1 MKYFSENAVGWEE
14 PLLRHCEEP
23 KATWQ
28 STCDN
33 CTKIF
38 YNNYMY
44 QIPSSFKDFI
54 AQDCD
59 RAAFI
64 QTYLNQAG
72 LEAPILQMEG
82 KNHIYVK
89 FPQSQYNPTFRIK
102 TVIAHYDRF
111 PGSPGANDNSAAVFA
126 LMEWAAQL
134 ARFAQNKVVEPV
146 ETTAVSHRGVPQGY
160 FHNIRLIFTDG
171 EELGAAGG
179 VAEQGAFP
187 LAQVF
192 RRLGITNDDIYVF
205 DCMGRGDVPIL
216 TQTILPPRAPAKFVK
231 DFTALEQ
238 RAASLLQASANGHWF
253 SLPCNYSDNASF
265 IANGIPAVAIT
276 MLPSAE
282 VTAAT
287 QGLQP
292 QTWQLLHTPG
302 DNLASLTP
310 QSFGIFHNIL
320 NNLAAMKSLA

>member
-1 MKYFSENAVGWEE
+1 
-14 PLLRHCEEP
+14 
-23 KATWQ
+23 
-28 STCDN
+28 
-33 CTKIF
+33 
-38 YNNYMY
+38 MY
-44 QIPSSFKDFI
+44 QIPSSFNDFI
-54 AQDCD
+54 APDCD

-64 QTYLNQAG
+64 QNYLKTAG
-72 LEAPILQMEG
+72 LEAPVLQMEG

-111 PGSPGANDNSAAVFA
+111 PGSPGANDNSAAVFC
-126 LMEWAAQL
+126 LLEWAAQL
-134 ARFAQNKVVEPV
+134 TRFASP
-146 ETTAVSHRGVPQGY
+146 A

-192 RRLGITNDDIYVF
+192 RRLSITSDDIFVF

-216 TQTILPPRAPAKFVK
+216 TQTILPPKAPARFVK
-231 DFTALEQ
+231 DFSALEG
-238 RAASLLQASANGHWF
+238 RAASLLQTSANGRWF

-276 MLPSAE
+276 MLLSAE
-282 VTAAT
+282 VSAAT
-287 QGLQP
+287 RGETPL
-292 QTWQLLHTPG
+292 TWQLLHTAG

-310 QSFGIFHNIL
+310 QSFEIFHNVL
-320 NNLAAMKSLA
+320 NNLAALKTLA

>member
-1 MKYFSENAVGWEE
+1 
-14 PLLRHCEEP
+14 
-23 KATWQ
+23 
-28 STCDN
+28 
-33 CTKIF
+33 
-38 YNNYMY
+38 MY
-44 QIPSSFKDFI
+44 TIPSEFNDFI
-54 AQDCD
+54 AADCD

-64 QTYLNQAG
+64 QNYLNRAG
-72 LEAPILQMEG
+72 LEAPVLQMEG

-89 FPQSQYNPTFRIK
+89 FPQTQYNSMFRIK

-111 PGSPGANDNSAAVFA
+111 PGSPGANDNSAAVFC
-126 LMEWAAQL
+126 LLEWAIKL
-134 ARFAQNKVVEPV
+134 ARLAQPL
-146 ETTAVSHRGVPQGY
+146 

-179 VAEQGAFP
+179 VSEQGAFP

-192 RRLGITNDDIYVF
+192 RRLGITNDDIFVF

-216 TQTILPPRAPAKFVK
+216 TQTILPPKIPASFVK
-231 DFTALEQ
+231 DFSALEQ
-238 RAASLLQASANGHWF
+238 RAATLLQTSANGRWF
-253 SLPCNYSDNASF
+253 CLPCNYSDNASF

-276 MLPSAE
+276 MLPSLE

-287 QGLQP
+287 QGQQP

-310 QSFGIFHNIL
+310 KSFEIFHNIL
-320 NNLAAMKSLA
+320 NNLAALKTLC

>member
-1 MKYFSENAVGWEE
+1 
-14 PLLRHCEEP
+14 
-23 KATWQ
+23 
-28 STCDN
+28 
-33 CTKIF
+33 
-38 YNNYMY
+38 MY
-44 QIPSSFKDFI
+44 TIPSEFNDFI

-59 RAAFI
+59 REAFI
-64 QTYLNQAG
+64 QNYLNKAG
-72 LEAPILQMEG
+72 LEAPVLQMEG

-89 FPQSQYNPTFRIK
+89 FHQNQYNPIFRIK

-111 PGSPGANDNSAAVFA
+111 SGSPGANDNSAAVFC
-126 LMEWAAQL
+126 LLEWAVKLSKLAQPL
-134 ARFAQNKVVEPV
+134 
-146 ETTAVSHRGVPQGY
+146 

-192 RRLGITNDDIYVF
+192 RRLGITNDDIFVF

-216 TQTILPPRAPAKFVK
+216 TQTILPPRAPARFVK
-231 DFTALEQ
+231 DFSALEQ
-238 RAASLLQASANGHWF
+238 RATNLLQASANGRWF
-253 SLPCNYSDNASF
+253 CLPCNYSDNASF

-287 QGLQP
+287 RGELP
-292 QTWQLLHTPG
+292 ETWQLLHTAG

-310 QSFGIFHNIL
+310 QSFEIFHNIL
-320 NNLAAMKSLA
+320 NNLAALKTLC

>member
-1 MKYFSENAVGWEE
+1 
-14 PLLRHCEEP
+14 
-23 KATWQ
+23 
-28 STCDN
+28 
-33 CTKIF
+33 
-38 YNNYMY
+38 MY
-44 QIPSSFKDFI
+44 AISSAFKDFL
-54 AQDCD
+54 ASDCD

-64 QTYLNQAG
+64 QNYLKAAG
-72 LEAPILQMEG
+72 LEAPIMQMEG

-111 PGSPGANDNSAAVFA
+111 PGSPGANDNSAAVFC
-126 LMEWAAQL
+126 LMEWARSL
-134 ARFAQNKVVEPV
+134 AKMTGGQ
-146 ETTAVSHRGVPQGY
+146 

-171 EELGAAGG
+171 EELGSGG
-179 VAEQGAFP
+179 IAEQGAFP

-205 DCMGRGDVPIL
+205 DCMGCGDVPVL
-216 TQTILPPRAPAKFVK
+216 TQTILPKKAASKFVK
-231 DFTALEQ
+231 DFSSLEQ
-238 RAASLLQASANGHWF
+238 RAVSLLQASANGRWF

-287 QGLQP
+287 QGAAP

-302 DNLASLTP
+302 DNLESLTP
-310 QSFGIFHNIL
+310 QSFEIFHNIL
-320 NNLAAMKSLA
+320 NNLAALKTLA

>member
-1 MKYFSENAVGWEE
+1 
-14 PLLRHCEEP
+14 
-23 KATWQ
+23 
-28 STCDN
+28 
-33 CTKIF
+33 
-38 YNNYMY
+38 MY
-44 QIPSSFKDFI
+44 TIPSSFQDFI
-54 AQDCD
+54 ATDCN

-64 QTYLNQAG
+64 QNYLKAAG

-89 FPQSQYNPTFRIK
+89 FPQNQYNPTFRIK
-102 TVIAHYDRF
+102 TVIAHYDRI
-111 PGSPGANDNSAAVFA
+111 GIGANDNSTAVFC
-126 LMEWAAQL
+126 LMEWAIKISKIAGGQ
-134 ARFAQNKVVEPV
+134 
-146 ETTAVSHRGVPQGY
+146 

-192 RRLGITNDDIYVF
+192 RRLGITSDDIFVF

-216 TQTILPPRAPAKFVK
+216 TQTILLPKTPVGFVK
-231 DFTALEQ
+231 SFAALEQ
-238 RAASLLQASANGHWF
+238 RAATLLQASANGRWF

-287 QGLQP
+287 RGEIP
-292 QTWQLLHTPG
+292 ETWQLLHTAG
-302 DNLASLTP
+302 DNLASLNS
-310 QSFGIFHNIL
+310 QSFEIFHNIL
-320 NNLAAMKSLA
+320 NNLAALKTLS

>member
-1 MKYFSENAVGWEE
+1 MEFF
-14 PLLRHCEEP
+14 
-23 KATWQ
+23 
-28 STCDN
+28 
-33 CTKIF
+33 F
-38 YNNYMY
+38 YNKDMY
-44 QIPSSFKDFI
+44 QIPSSFKEFI
-54 AQDCD
+54 APDCD
-59 RAAFI
+59 RATFI
-64 QTYLNQAG
+64 QNYLKSAG
-72 LEAPILQMEG
+72 LEAPVLQMEG
-82 KNHIYVK
+82 KKHIYVK
-89 FPQSQYNPTFRIK
+89 FPQLQYNPAFRIK

-111 PGSPGANDNSAAVFA
+111 PGSPGANDNSAAVFC
-126 LMEWAAQL
+126 LMEWAAKL
-134 ARFAQNKVVEPV
+134 AKSAVVSTSS
-146 ETTAVSHRGVPQGY
+146 TTAQ

-192 RRLGITNDDIYVF
+192 RRLGITNDDIFVF

-216 TQTILPPRAPAKFVK
+216 TQTILPRKAPVRFVK

-238 RAASLLQASANGHWF
+238 RAATLLQASANGRWF
-253 SLPCNYSDNASF
+253 CLPCNYSDNASF

-287 QGLQP
+287 QGQQP

-310 QSFGIFHNIL
+310 QSFEIFYNIL
-320 NNLAAMKSLA
+320 NNLAVLKTLA

>member
-1 MKYFSENAVGWEE
+1 
-14 PLLRHCEEP
+14 
-23 KATWQ
+23 
-28 STCDN
+28 
-33 CTKIF
+33 
-38 YNNYMY
+38 MY
-44 QIPSSFKDFI
+44 TIPSAFKDFL
-54 AQDCD
+54 APDCD

-64 QTYLNQAG
+64 QNYLNQAG
-72 LEAPILQMEG
+72 LEAPIMQMEG

-89 FPQSQYNPTFRIK
+89 FPQSQYNSMFRIK

-126 LMEWAAQL
+126 LMEWAAQI
-134 ARFAQNKVVEPV
+134 AIIASP
-146 ETTAVSHRGVPQGY
+146 A

-179 VAEQGAFP
+179 VSEQGAFP

-192 RRLGITNDDIYVF
+192 RRLGITNDDIFVF

-216 TQTILPPRAPAKFVK
+216 TQTILPPKTPARFVK
-231 DFTALEQ
+231 EFSALEQ
-238 RAASLLQASANGHWF
+238 RAATLLQASANGRWF

-276 MLPSAE
+276 LLPSAE

-287 QGLQP
+287 RGEQP
-292 QTWQLLHTPG
+292 QTWQLLHTPA
-302 DNLASLTP
+302 DNLDSLTP
-310 QSFGIFHNIL
+310 QSFEIFYNIL
-320 NNLAAMKSLA
+320 NNLTAMKTLA

>member
-1 MKYFSENAVGWEE
+1 
-14 PLLRHCEEP
+14 
-23 KATWQ
+23 
-28 STCDN
+28 
-33 CTKIF
+33 
-38 YNNYMY
+38 MY
-44 QIPSSFKDFI
+44 TIPSEFNDFI
-54 AQDCD
+54 AADCD

-64 QTYLNQAG
+64 QNYLNRAG
-72 LEAPILQMEG
+72 LEAPVLQMEG

-89 FPQSQYNPTFRIK
+89 FPQTQYNSMFRIK

-111 PGSPGANDNSAAVFA
+111 PGSPGANDNSAAVFC
-126 LMEWAAQL
+126 LLEWVIKL
-134 ARFAQNKVVEPV
+134 ARLAQPL
-146 ETTAVSHRGVPQGY
+146 

-192 RRLGITNDDIYVF
+192 RRLGITNDDIFVF

-216 TQTILPPRAPAKFVK
+216 TQTILPPRAPARFVK
-231 DFTALEQ
+231 EFSALEQ
-238 RAASLLQASANGHWF
+238 RAATLLQTSANGRWF
-253 SLPCNYSDNASF
+253 CLPCNYSDNASF

-287 QGLQP
+287 QGQQP

-310 QSFGIFHNIL
+310 KSFEIFHNIL
-320 NNLAAMKSLA
+320 NNLAALKTLC

>member
-1 MKYFSENAVGWEE
+1 
-14 PLLRHCEEP
+14 
-23 KATWQ
+23 
-28 STCDN
+28 
-33 CTKIF
+33 
-38 YNNYMY
+38 MY
-44 QIPSSFKDFI
+44 TIPSEFNDFI
-54 AQDCD
+54 AADCD

-64 QTYLNQAG
+64 QNYLNRAG
-72 LEAPILQMEG
+72 LEAPVLQMEG

-89 FPQSQYNPTFRIK
+89 FPQSQYNSMFRIK

-111 PGSPGANDNSAAVFA
+111 PGSPGANDNSAAVFC
-126 LMEWAAQL
+126 LLEWAIKL
-134 ARFAQNKVVEPV
+134 ARLAQPL
-146 ETTAVSHRGVPQGY
+146 
-160 FHNIRLIFTDG
+160 FHNNRLIFTDG

-192 RRLGITNDDIYVF
+192 RRLGITNDDIFVF

-216 TQTILPPRAPAKFVK
+216 TQTILPPKIPASFVK
-231 DFTALEQ
+231 DFSALEQ
-238 RAASLLQASANGHWF
+238 RAATLLQTSANGRWF
-253 SLPCNYSDNASF
+253 CLPCNYSDNASF

-276 MLPSAE
+276 MLPSVE

-287 QGLQP
+287 QGQQP

-310 QSFGIFHNIL
+310 KSFEIFHNIL
-320 NNLAAMKSLA
+320 NNLAALKTLC

>member
-1 MKYFSENAVGWEE
+1 
-14 PLLRHCEEP
+14 
-23 KATWQ
+23 
-28 STCDN
+28 
-33 CTKIF
+33 
-38 YNNYMY
+38 MY

-54 AQDCD
+54 APDCD
-59 RAAFI
+59 RTAFI
-64 QTYLNQAG
+64 QNYLKAAG

-111 PGSPGANDNSAAVFA
+111 PGSPGANDNSAAVFC
-126 LMEWAAQL
+126 LLEWAAQL
-134 ARFAQNKVVEPV
+134 ARLASP
-146 ETTAVSHRGVPQGY
+146 A

-171 EELGAAGG
+171 EELGTAGG

-205 DCMGRGDVPIL
+205 DCMGRGDVPVL
-216 TQTILPPRAPAKFVK
+216 TQTILPPKAPVKFIK
-231 DFTALEQ
+231 QFSALEQ
-238 RAASLLQASANGHWF
+238 RAAVLLQQSANGRWF

-287 QGLQP
+287 QGTSP
-292 QTWQLLHTPG
+292 QTWQLLHTPD
-302 DNLASLTP
+302 DNLESLTP
-310 QSFGIFHNIL
+310 QSFEIFHNIL
-320 NNLAAMKSLA
+320 NNLATLKTLA

>member
-1 MKYFSENAVGWEE
+1 MQGLGNREEGKAFPSLQPPSAFSATLSCGGH
-14 PLLRHCEEP
+14 PATPPHHCEEP

-33 CTKIF
+33 CIKIF
-38 YNNYMY
+38 YNKYMY
-44 QIPSSFKDFI
+44 TIPSSFKDFI
-54 AQDCD
+54 APDCD

-64 QTYLNQAG
+64 QNYLKATG
-72 LEAPILQMEG
+72 LEAPVLQMEG

-102 TVIAHYDRF
+102 TVIAHYDRI
-111 PGSPGANDNSAAVFA
+111 GIGANDNSAAVFC
-126 LMEWAAQL
+126 LLEWAAQL
-134 ARFAQNKVVEPV
+134 ARLSPSV
-146 ETTAVSHRGVPQGY
+146 

-171 EELGAAGG
+171 EELGAAG

-192 RRLGITNDDIYVF
+192 RRLGITNDDIFVF
-205 DCMGRGDVPIL
+205 DCMGRGDVPVL
-216 TQTILPPRAPAKFVK
+216 TQTILPPKALVRFVK
-231 DFTALEQ
+231 DFSALEQ
-238 RAASLLQASANGHWF
+238 RAASLLQASANGRWF

-282 VTAAT
+282 VSAAT
-287 QGLQP
+287 QGIQP

-302 DNLASLTP
+302 DNLTSLTP
-310 QSFGIFHNIL
+310 HSFEIFHNIL
-320 NNLAAMKSLA
+320 NNLTALKTLC

>member
-1 MKYFSENAVGWEE
+1 
-14 PLLRHCEEP
+14 
-23 KATWQ
+23 
-28 STCDN
+28 
-33 CTKIF
+33 
-38 YNNYMY
+38 MY
-44 QIPSSFKDFI
+44 TIPSSFKDFI
-54 AQDCD
+54 VADCD
-59 RAAFI
+59 RAVFI
-64 QTYLNQAG
+64 QNYLKAAG

-89 FPQSQYNPTFRIK
+89 FPQTQYNPTFRIK
-102 TVIAHYDRF
+102 TVIAHYDRI
-111 PGSPGANDNSAAVFA
+111 GIGANDNSVAVFC

-134 ARFAQNKVVEPV
+134 ARLVHPA
-146 ETTAVSHRGVPQGY
+146 

-171 EELGAAGG
+171 EELGAAG

-192 RRLGITNDDIYVF
+192 RRLGITNDDIFVF

-216 TQTILPPRAPAKFVK
+216 TQTVLPPKAPARFVK
-231 DFTALEQ
+231 DFSALEQ
-238 RAASLLQASANGHWF
+238 RAASLLQASANGRWF

-276 MLPSAE
+276 MLPSLE

-287 QGLQP
+287 QGIQP

-310 QSFGIFHNIL
+310 QSFEIFHNIL
-320 NNLAAMKSLA
+320 NNLAALKTLA

>member
-1 MKYFSENAVGWEE
+1 MTK
-14 PLLRHCEEP
+14 LLLF
-23 KATWQ
+23 
-28 STCDN
+28 
-33 CTKIF
+33 F
-38 YNNYMY
+38 YNNNMFS
-44 QIPSSFKDFI
+44 IPSAFKDFI
-54 AQDCD
+54 ATDCD

-64 QTYLNQAG
+64 QNYLKQAG
-72 LEAPILQMEG
+72 LEAPIMQMEG

-111 PGSPGANDNSAAVFA
+111 PGSPGANDNSVAVFC
-126 LMEWAAQL
+126 LMEWAK
-134 ARFAQNKVVEPV
+134 NVVSTGS
-146 ETTAVSHRGVPQGY
+146 TTGGQF

-179 VAEQGAFP
+179 VVEQGAFP

-192 RRLGITNDDIYVF
+192 RRLGIVNDDIFVF

-216 TQTILPPRAPAKFVK
+216 TQTILPQKTPARFVK
-231 DFTALEQ
+231 EFSALEQ
-238 RAASLLQASANGHWF
+238 RAAALLQASANGRWF

-287 QGLQP
+287 QGQQP
-292 QTWQLLHTPG
+292 QTWQLLHTTQ

-310 QSFGIFHNIL
+310 QSFEIFYKIL
-320 NNLAAMKSLA
+320 NNLAAMKTPA